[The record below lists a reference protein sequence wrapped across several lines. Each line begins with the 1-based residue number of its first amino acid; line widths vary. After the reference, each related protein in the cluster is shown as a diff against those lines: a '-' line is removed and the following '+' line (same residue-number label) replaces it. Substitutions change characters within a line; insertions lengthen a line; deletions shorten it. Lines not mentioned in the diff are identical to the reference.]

1 MQMNHCLRRA
11 DQRLFFSCA
20 LASVLLCCPVLSVA
34 AMPWE
39 APMCAVANSLKGQV
53 AVMLAVVSTIM
64 IGVMFMYSETG
75 SAVSKISGWLLGMC
89 CALSV
94 ASVITAL
101 FPSVSL
107 PGCLS

>member
-1 MQMNHCLRRA
+1 MGTPILG
-11 DQRLFFSCA
+11 L
-20 LASVLLCCPVLSVA
+20 A

-75 SAVSKISGWLLGMC
+75 SAVSKIAGWLLGMC

-101 FPSVSL
+101 FPGVAL

>member
-1 MQMNHCLRRA
+1 MSMNNTLWRNYVGRFGPYFCAAFLMSA
-11 DQRLFFSCA
+11 PIFSH
-20 LASVLLCCPVLSVA
+20 A

-75 SAVSKISGWLLGMC
+75 SAVSKIAGWLLGMC

>member
-75 SAVSKISGWLLGMC
+75 SAVSKIAGWLLGMC

-107 PGCLS
+107 PGCLT

>member
-1 MQMNHCLRRA
+1 MLRILLSIQLYPLRWVQWLTGFLFLCLP
-11 DQRLFFSCA
+11 LIT
-20 LASVLLCCPVLSVA
+20 LA

-75 SAVSKISGWLLGMC
+75 SAVSKIAGWLLGMC

-107 PGCLS
+107 PGCLA

>member
-1 MQMNHCLRRA
+1 MVIK
-11 DQRLFFSCA
+11 DLFRDGKPRISFQIVVTA
-20 LASVLLCCPVLSVA
+20 LLISMPFMSFAS
-34 AMPWE
+34 MPWE

-75 SAVSKISGWLLGMC
+75 SAVSKIAGWLLGMC

>member
-1 MQMNHCLRRA
+1 MKDILIQMNLRWCLS
-11 DQRLFFSCA
+11 FF
-20 LASVLLCCPVLSVA
+20 LAISLIGSPLYSYA

-75 SAVSKISGWLLGMC
+75 SAVSKIAGWLLGMC

-101 FPSVSL
+101 FPGVSL